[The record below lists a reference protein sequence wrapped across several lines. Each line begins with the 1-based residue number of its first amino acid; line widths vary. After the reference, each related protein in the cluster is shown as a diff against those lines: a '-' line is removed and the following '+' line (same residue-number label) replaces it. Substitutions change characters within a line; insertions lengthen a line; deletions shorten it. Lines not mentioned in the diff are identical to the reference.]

1 MVITVAPKKKD
12 EKEEKKPEN
21 VVEAT
26 LFSAGR
32 PLSVEEIVGS
42 TGLAQG
48 PIRRGLK
55 RLEKRYRSKDTCI
68 EVAKVGARYTMQLKT
83 GYGESAIKVAPCE
96 IPRKFIKTLALI
108 AYHQPIKQSE
118 LKSMIGDKVYEHVR
132 ELVSLGMVHAKRY
145 GPTKILITSKRFPEY
160 FGIGTTTREGIKKW
174 IAEKVGIKVKKSK
187 IPIKQF
193 EDIEEDL
200 QAQAAEAAAS
210 EEDFLPEDGT
220 EEE

>member
-1 MVITVAPKKKD
+1 MVPKEKSNKD
-12 EKEEKKPEN
+12 DKKPEN
-21 VVEAT
+21 IIEAA

-32 PLSVEEIVGS
+32 PLSVEEIMGT

-48 PIRRGLK
+48 PIRRALK
-55 RLEKRYRSKDTCI
+55 RLEKRYRTKDTSI

-83 GYGESAIKVAPCE
+83 GFGEAAIKVAPCE
-96 IPRKFIKTLALI
+96 IPRKYIKTLALI

-132 ELVSLGMVHAKRY
+132 ELVSLGMVHARRF

-160 FGIGTTTREGIKKW
+160 FGIGTTSREGIKKW
-174 IAEKVGIKVKKSK
+174 IAEKVGIKVAKTK

-200 QAQAAEAAAS
+200 AAEVAVPCD
-210 EEDFLPEDGT
+210 EGDIPEDGA